1 MIPGNVRIYLCSQPG
16 DMRRSFDGLA
26 QAARDHMGKEPERG
40 GLFVFLGKNR
50 RRLKVLWLDGRG
62 YCLFYKRLH
71 GARFVVPMQGGGPCV
86 DLDTHMLAELL
97 KGVEAGRGGRR
108 LH

>member
-1 MIPGNVRIYLCSQPG
+1 MIPGNVRIYLCSQPV
-16 DMRRSFDGLA
+16 DMRRSFDGQA
-26 QAARDHMGKEPERG
+26 QAARDHMGK
-40 GLFVFLGKNR
+40 
-50 RRLKVLWLDGRG
+50 DGRG